1 MYILGKN
8 ILNIKVTICELC
20 VLKKCVKI
28 GVYFGNIKKW
38 DYPKFW
44 QQVLIG
50 LIAWVNSLP

>member
-1 MYILGKN
+1 MYILEKN
-8 ILNIKVTICELC
+8 KLKIKVTICELC

-50 LIAWVNSLP
+50 LIA